1 MSEAAFP
8 SEAEIRRAIERG
20 AQLQIIQAMRV
31 GTDKA
36 AKSAVRAIRQGLSA
50 RRAGR
55 LGNAISSNSDLNPGK
70 RAVRAGFHTRS
81 DGSVSVSGRVFVRG
95 GGARTKGA
103 IASYV
108 ENDTTTISP
117 RNASGLLW
125 IPTDEI
131 QRLVG
136 IPKNGGGRKS
146 RVRLEPR
153 FWNQAGLDRKIGP
166 LVRIRSVDGTPLLVV
181 LNASVAADGRP
192 GRAKSLRKNGL
203 PRKGQRAKA
212 FIVAF
217 IGIRQT
223 TRTSK
228 VDLTAIA
235 EEAQRTAVRET
246 EAELNRLTRGNR

>member
-1 MSEAAFP
+1 MSEASFP
-8 SEAEIRRAIERG
+8 SEVEIRRALERG
-20 AQLQIIQAMRV
+20 AQLQIIQAIRV
-31 GTDKA
+31 GTDRA
-36 AKSAVRAIRQGLSA
+36 AKGAVRDIRRGLAS

-70 RAVRAGFHTRS
+70 RAVRSGFHTGR
-81 DGSVSVSGRVFVRG
+81 DGSVSASGRVFLRG
-95 GGARTKGA
+95 GGERTKGA
-103 IASYV
+103 VASYV
-108 ENDTTTISP
+108 ENETTTITP
-117 RNASGLLW
+117 RNRSGLLW

-136 IPKNGGGRKS
+136 ISNGSGRKS

-153 FWNQAGLDRKIGP
+153 LWKQAGLEAKIGP

-192 GRAKSLRKNGL
+192 GRARSLRKNGL

-217 IGIRQT
+217 IGIRST
-223 TRTSK
+223 TRTAK
-228 VDLTAIA
+228 IDLSAIA
-235 EEAQRTAVRET
+235 ENAQREAVRET
-246 EAELNRLTRGNR
+246 EIELARITRGTR